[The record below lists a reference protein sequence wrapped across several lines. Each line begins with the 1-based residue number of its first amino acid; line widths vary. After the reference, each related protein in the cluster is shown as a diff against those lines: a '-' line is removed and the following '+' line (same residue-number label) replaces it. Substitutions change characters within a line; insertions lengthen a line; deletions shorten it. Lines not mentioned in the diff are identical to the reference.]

1 MEINGSSAIITGGA
15 SGLGEATARKL
26 AAEGVRVT
34 VFDRNEERGKE
45 VVADIG
51 ANASFVVATSPILTT
66 ARRRSIRRPRAAV
79 SGWR

>member
-26 AAEGVRVT
+26 AGRGVRVT

-45 VVADIG
+45 VVASSG
-51 ANASFVVATSPILTT
+51 PAPTSWAGT
-66 ARRRSIRRPRAAV
+66 
-79 SGWR
+79 